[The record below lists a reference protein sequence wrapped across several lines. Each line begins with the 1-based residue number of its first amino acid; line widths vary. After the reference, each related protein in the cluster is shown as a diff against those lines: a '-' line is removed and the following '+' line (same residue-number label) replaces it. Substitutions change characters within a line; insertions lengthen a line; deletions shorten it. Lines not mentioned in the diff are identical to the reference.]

1 MRNLSWILLL
11 ILLGT
16 LPFQACA
23 VEKKKAARKAS
34 KADVAKPQ
42 TPAAPKKL
50 PLLLDFGRGKC
61 IPCKRMKPILE
72 EMIKECEGKA
82 VIRILDIDQERELT
96 EKNKIMMIPTQ
107 VFYDTTGKEVYRHVG
122 FFEKDSMRTHL
133 RALGAVCESPK

>member
-23 VEKKKAARKAS
+23 VEKKKASAKGP
-34 KADVAKPQ
+34 KTGQAKP
-42 TPAAPKKL
+42 AIPKTL
-50 PLLLDFGRGKC
+50 PTLLDFGRGKC

-82 VIRILDIDQERELT
+82 VIRILDIDQEKELT

-107 VFYDTTGKEVYRHVG
+107 VFYDTTGREVYRHVG

-133 RALGAVCESPK
+133 RALGAVCEFPK